1 MWFVVAGQF
10 GDESRPRVSVEAYC
24 VQCSRGKYSNV
35 TAATSCV
42 DCRAG
47 FFGASEGSSNPECSG
62 RCPNGTQCPPGVGSP
77 TLVLPG
83 KEYSVVDGA
92 LVETGCPV
100 NTYCLDGKKES
111 CPAGKYQDAQGG

>member
-1 MWFVVAGQF
+1 M
-10 GDESRPRVSVEAYC
+10 SLKAYC
-24 VQCSRGKYSNV
+24 VQCSRGKYSNE
-35 TAATSCV
+35 TGATSCV

-47 FFGASEGSSNPECSG
+47 FYGASEGSSNPECSG
-62 RCPNGTQCPPGVGSP
+62 RCPNSTQCPSGVGSP

-92 LVETGCPV
+92 LVETDCPM

-111 CPAGKYQDAQGG
+111 CPAGKYQDARGG